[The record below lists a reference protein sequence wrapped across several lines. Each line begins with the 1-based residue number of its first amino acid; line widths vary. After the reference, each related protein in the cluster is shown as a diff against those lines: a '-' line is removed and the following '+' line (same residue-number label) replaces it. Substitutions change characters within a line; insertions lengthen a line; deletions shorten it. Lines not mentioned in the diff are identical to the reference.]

1 MSVSSVLSQLSIMI
15 DINSKIRNFLNAYN
29 NKKACLSKVVG
40 QELNFKCLKH
50 IYVIQY
56 QTKISTWVQ
65 WHFDFYNLVKF
76 PRTDTKGHVSWW
88 SWEHADPAYPGLTAA
103 LQHPAQCC
111 CSLHRSPAV
120 HCLVSGTFGILQTR
134 QSFCSGYTQ
143 TQYTRYPVP
152 SMRCRA
158 MFRNFLQDLSRG
170 SGRAAWRPWRGCW
183 PPVTSLHPWPD
194 PGPGPASHRPV
205 VSGHHHPLVRG
216 RGKKAECWNVR
227 V

>member
-76 PRTDTKGHVSWW
+76 PRTDTKRHVSWW
-88 SWEHADPAYPGLTAA
+88 SWEHADPAYPGFTAA
-103 LQHPAQCC
+103 LQHPALCC

-134 QSFCSGYTQ
+134 QSFCSGYTRYIPSA
-143 TQYTRYPVP
+143 QY
-152 SMRCRA
+152 A
-158 MFRNFLQDLSRG
+158 MPCNVSKLSPRPFSRLWPG
-170 SGRAAWRPWRGCW
+170 AVAAVARLLTASNQFASLAGPRTG
-183 PPVTSLHPWPD
+183 TSLTPARNHGE
-194 PGPGPASHRPV
+194 GPY
-205 VSGHHHPLVRG
+205 
-216 RGKKAECWNVR
+216 
-227 V
+227 

>member
-88 SWEHADPAYPGLTAA
+88 SWEHTDPAYPGLTAA

-120 HCLVSGTFGILQTR
+120 HRLVSGTFGILQTR
-134 QSFCSGYTQ
+134 HGSHSAVDRLGTQ
-143 TQYTRYPVP
+143 CPVCDAVQCFETF
-152 SMRCRA
+152 SKT
-158 MFRNFLQDLSRG
+158 FLAALAGRRG
-170 SGRAAWRPWRGCW
+170 
-183 PPVTSLHPWPD
+183 
-194 PGPGPASHRPV
+194 
-205 VSGHHHPLVRG
+205 G
-216 RGKKAECWNVR
+216 RGAAADR
-227 V
+227 Q